1 MRSFKNGSRRRA
13 RNAGYSKSERGVFTV
28 TRLNVGDWVS
38 FSLCINFEYQ
48 EITGRIIRINNHS
61 QQASVQTKNGQTY
74 LKSFYTLKK
83 IPARTAPKYT
93 HDDLRTLIDIALDVK
108 DRQWFEEL
116 TSELKRIQEVEG

>member
-1 MRSFKNGSRRRA
+1 M
-13 RNAGYSKSERGVFTV
+13 

-48 EITGRIIRINNHS
+48 EITGCIIRINNHS
-61 QQASVQTKNGQTY
+61 RQAAVQTKNGQTY

-93 HDDLRTLIDIALDVK
+93 QDDLRALIDVALDVK

-116 TSELKRIQEVEG
+116 TSELERIQEVAD